1 MTIFGE
7 VIDEVESDFRYV
19 ADKTL
24 DFVQYQT
31 WRNALL
37 DTANEITKAT
47 KRGKRPDYEKA
58 LGRFQTAFAMRTATD
73 EILFDE
79 ASNMEPE
86 IIEWLWL
93 ERVALKKLSLVVGDP
108 ESGKS
113 LFTTWM
119 AAHVSSGT
127 LWPDHCT
134 PPRGGVLILQ
144 NEDGT
149 ADTGL
154 PRLIQYGADRSKVAI
169 LRGAGIRTVDNQE
182 RMFSLLQ
189 DVDKLKKEI
198 LRRGDVKMVILDPL
212 QAYFGGALSGKV
224 NTNADAHIRAILGPL
239 KAMAEETGVAVV
251 GVTHL
256 NKASQTDMMYRIGG
270 SIGIMAIAR
279 SVWLIKWDRDP
290 DGMRYFQTM
299 KSNRKAG
306 VSGLA
311 FKINKD
317 NGDETFE
324 DAPVPMAREL
334 LSSTFAEAG
343 ALDAQ
348 SWLRGRLASGPKY
361 ARDLLEEGEM
371 EGFSRGMLHRAKK
384 ALGIEARRVGS
395 YGRGARWEW
404 YRPEQESD

>member
-1 MTIFGE
+1 MKIFGE
-7 VIDEVESDFRYV
+7 VLDDAESDFHYV

-24 DFVQYQT
+24 DFVQHQT
-31 WRNALL
+31 WRKALL
-37 DTANEITKAT
+37 DTAAEITKAT
-47 KRGKRPDYEKA
+47 KKGQRPDYEKA
-58 LGRFQTAFAMRTATD
+58 LLRFQAAFAMRTAG
-73 EILFDE
+73 EAILFDE
-79 ASNMEPE
+79 ASKMEPE
-86 IIEWLWL
+86 RVEWLWP
-93 ERVALKKLSLVVGDP
+93 ERVPLKKLTLIVGNP

-119 AAHVSSGT
+119 AAYVSSGT
-127 LWPDHCT
+127 PWPDHCT
-134 PPRGGVLILQ
+134 PPCGRVLILQ
-144 NEDGT
+144 NEDGPT
-149 ADTGL
+149 DTVL

-169 LRGAGIRTVDNQE
+169 LRGAGIRTPDNHE

-198 LRRGDVKMVILDPL
+198 QRRGDVKMVIMDPL
-212 QAYFGGALSGKV
+212 QGYFGGALIGKV
-224 NTNADAHIRAILGPL
+224 NANADTHIRAILGPL
-239 KAMAEETGVAVV
+239 KAMAEETGVAVI

-290 DGMRYFQTM
+290 DGMRYFQSM

-317 NGDETFE
+317 NGDVTFE
-324 DAPVPMAREL
+324 DVPVPTAREL

-343 ALDAQ
+343 ALDVQ
-348 SWLRGRLASGPKY
+348 SWLRGKLASGPKY
-361 ARDLLEEGEM
+361 AKDLLEEGEM
-371 EGFSRGMLHRAKK
+371 ENFSRGMLHRAKK
-384 ALGIEARRVGS
+384 ALGIEARRVAS